1 MLVTISGRIIE
12 PADDRPRAG
21 VTLVLS
27 SVKNSS
33 VVLKHAEYRCV
44 TGGGGEYSFRA
55 APGEYDVS
63 VSVYGSEPERVGKI
77 RVYRDSKPGTL
88 NEFLLT
94 PGENDFTPDIIKL
107 IAAMCKS
114 ALDSANDAKS
124 SANEARKLTQACADL
139 AKQVSVDKSEVTQSA
154 SAVATAKQEV
164 VLLHEQVVS
173 LHEQVA
179 LTADQVTQDKN
190 TVAAASNRVHAD
202 AAQVEKDKQ
211 HIDSISADVKNQ
223 AELASQS
230 ASQALSAKEVVSKL
244 AEEVSENVSLVSSS
258 AAEVERNTQVVAGLA
273 NSVTQKHAEIVDKAD
288 VAVSAASEAERHA
301 AEAGELKASALD
313 AAQRADKAA
322 SDAEHAVADAMHAE
336 NALSEIASLGAP
348 AQAKAQKNLG
358 LGTAAT
364 QRVQASKYG
373 GGREAVALA
382 GSFGFGGYLEN
393 KDVITFTE
401 QNTLLGW
408 IKHAYPGRYLI
419 SQSGIQIV
427 PGLNLNYA
435 TLEVI
440 QSYLY
445 NNSPTDKLLRLYSH
459 SEVYTCAFRSYTGVG
474 GSSDPGRLSNWK
486 KTSPE
491 SLLDVLRSASGV
503 WGDPGVGGLIL
514 AAYQGKAA
522 GDKNIQ
528 LARGQAVSGSRLG
541 QVGIEAGFGGST
553 FVSDARAYVAN
564 CTSYPLPGAY
574 MALSGIPT
582 ATGDRAWIGL
592 FMRYA

>member
-1 MLVTISGRIIE
+1 MAVIISGFLI
-12 PADDRPRAG
+12 DGAG
-21 VTLVLS
+21 VPMSGYDIILRAQA
-27 SVKNSS
+27 NSS
-33 VVLKHAEYRCV
+33 KVVVHSV
-44 TGGGGEYSFRA
+44 STTTTGQDGEYTIHA
-55 APGEYDVS
+55 QPGRYS
-63 VSVYGSEPERVGKI
+63 VEIKEKWKPAIPVGNI
-77 RVYRDSKPGTL
+77 AIYTDSPSGTL
-88 NEFLLT
+88 NDFLLKFG
-94 PGENDFTPDIIKL
+94 PDDLTPDVVKRFE
-107 IAAMCKS
+107 
-114 ALDSANDAKS
+114 AL
-124 SANEARKLTQACADL
+124 
-139 AKQVSVDKSEVTQSA
+139 
-154 SAVATAKQEV
+154 
-164 VLLHEQVVS
+164 
-173 LHEQVA
+173 
-179 LTADQVTQDKN
+179 
-190 TVAAASNRVHAD
+190 AAA
-202 AAQVEKDKQ
+202 AQLASDN
-211 HIDSISADVKNQ
+211 AKNY
-223 AELASQS
+223 AELASNSAQS
-230 ASQALSAKEVVSKL
+230 TNEAMEAVAVMHGDVRQWHSDVSTSSESVSQSLEQVQALSNAAHLSAEAAKG
-244 AEEVSENVSLVSSS
+244 SENQALDAQHSVNK
-258 AAEVERNTQVVAGLA
+258 AAQGVNDHAISVAEKAQHIEELANNTAQLHEDVAKNTQVAIDA
-273 NSVTQKHAEIVDKAD
+273 AT
-288 VAVSAASEAERHA
+288 SAAQSAVDAGEHNTSSQGAAERAERAA
-301 AEAGELKASALD
+301 AEA
-313 AAQRADKAA
+313 
-322 SDAEHAVADAMHAE
+322 EHKIAGAMQAE

-364 QRVQASKYG
+364 QRVQTSKYDKV
-373 GGREAVALA
+373 REAVAVA

-427 PGLNLNYA
+427 PGLNLNYV

-445 NNSPTDKLLRLYSH
+445 KNSPTDKILRLYSH
-459 SEVYTCAFRSYTGVG
+459 SEVYTCAFSSYTGVG
-474 GSSDPGRLSNWK
+474 SSSDPGRLSNWK